1 MSNLTSET
9 QTSDSHTGA
18 SHAGETQSCACT
30 PASASTSAAAAT
42 GSTAQVSA
50 GEGCLKVHVALNVND
65 VQRSVDF
72 YRAFFGVEPVKQYP
86 GYAKFDVNEPPLNLA
101 LNQHPVKEPGALNHL
116 GVQVASSQVVK
127 DAIQRLEAAGLVTM
141 EEEKVDCC
149 HALQDK
155 VWAQDPDGYR
165 WEVFAVLDGDTGP
178 GAGSGARSGASAGTA
193 CCV

>member
-9 QTSDSHTGA
+9 QTCETQTGA
-18 SHAGETQSCACT
+18 AQSCGCN
-30 PASASTSAAAAT
+30 STSASNAT
-42 GSTAQVSA
+42 SAPTSTGTGPQIST
-50 GEGCLKVHVALNVND
+50 GEGCLKVHVSLNVND

-86 GYAKFDVNEPPLNLA
+86 GYAKFDVAEPPLNLA
-101 LNQHPVKEPGALNHL
+101 LNQHPVKELGALNHL

-165 WEVFAVLDGDTGP
+165 WEVFAILDGDTGP
-178 GAGSGARSGASAGTA
+178 GSGHDSSAGASKASAGIA